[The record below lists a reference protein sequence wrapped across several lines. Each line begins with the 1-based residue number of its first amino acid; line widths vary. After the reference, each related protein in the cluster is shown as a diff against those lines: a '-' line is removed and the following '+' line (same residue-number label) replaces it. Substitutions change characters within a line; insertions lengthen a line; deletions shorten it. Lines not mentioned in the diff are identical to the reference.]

1 MKVGARSSLR
11 RASGAIPFSV
21 FALILFGALTC
32 SHEFESGHGFTMRL
46 PSEVV
51 AETAHSKSEGRY
63 VDVRHRTQPKCLFG
77 RIESFVPL
85 DPREYFRRLN
95 EETDLTRRRPFLQ
108 EDARPRTY
116 GSVLA
121 APVLA
126 FDEGEGRHLPAVV
139 GAFLVREQLWIA
151 WLYQRCDVE
160 AQRRTAL
167 SLLESIDVRA
177 ERDLNAR

>member
-1 MKVGARSSLR
+1 MRTRTRLLLR
-11 RASGAIPFSV
+11 RASGAIPSSL
-21 FALILFGALTC
+21 FALLLFGAPGC
-32 SHEFESGHGFTMRL
+32 SREFETGHGFTLRL

-51 AETAHSKSEGRY
+51 AETAQSKSEGRY
-63 VDVRHRTQPKCLFG
+63 VDVRHRMQPKCLFG

-160 AQRRTAL
+160 AQRQTAL
-167 SLLESIDVRA
+167 SLLESIDVRV
-177 ERDLNAR
+177 ERDRNAR